1 MLAIVTGYLIG
12 SIPFSYILPKL
23 FCGVDVRKSGTGN
36 VGGSNAIRSA
46 GITVGIISGILDF
59 AKGLIATFI
68 VWRFSQTLLIFDLS
82 LLSIVVGHCFSIFLS
97 FHGGRG
103 IAPTLGILLYLN
115 PLLFSIFVAISVI
128 GIALKESALG
138 TFIGIVAAPIAARF
152 LTKEYFNAIL
162 LISIFLIFRRIIFVF
177 DDLKDGRNFFHYFLN
192 RLLFDAPEK
201 KKYDMILW
209 R

>member
-23 FCGVDVRKSGTGN
+23 LKGVDVRKSGTGN

-46 GITVGIISGILDF
+46 GITVGLISGILDF
-59 AKGLIATFI
+59 IKGFLGAFI
-68 VWRFSQTLLIFDLS
+68 VSRLSQSPLLLDLA
-82 LLSIVVGHCFSIFLS
+82 LLSIVAGHCFPIFLA

-115 PLLFSIFVAISVI
+115 SILFGTFIVIAVI
-128 GIALKESALG
+128 GIILKESALG
-138 TFIGIVAAPIAARF
+138 TFIGIVLTPIVASLFIMKNFDAV
-152 LTKEYFNAIL
+152 I
-162 LISIFLIFRRIIFVF
+162 LISIFLILRRIFFVF
-177 DDLKDGRNFFHYFLN
+177 EDLREGKTFSRSFIN

-201 KKYDMILW
+201 KKYEMIL
-209 R
+209 RR